1 MENATITQK
10 TPLLASTL
18 GVNYWYFL
26 CFAPRV
32 NFVNIAE
39 AAHITSTV
47 RPLSTPHS
55 ARTSQ

>member
-1 MENATITQK
+1 MENANITLK
-10 TPLLASTL
+10 TTLLASTL

-26 CFAPRV
+26 YFPLRV

-47 RPLSTPHS
+47 RPPSTPQS

>member
-1 MENATITQK
+1 MENATITLK

-18 GVNYWYFL
+18 GVNY
-26 CFAPRV
+26 CFFSYSALRV
-32 NFVNIAE
+32 NFVNMAE

-47 RPLSTPHS
+47 RPPSTSQS

>member
-1 MENATITQK
+1 MENATYHLENATITIYTMTK
-10 TPLLASTL
+10 LLVFLYYPL
-18 GVNYWYFL
+18 N
-26 CFAPRV
+26 V

-47 RPLSTPHS
+47 RPPSTPQS

>member
-1 MENATITQK
+1 MENATITKK

-18 GVNYWYFL
+18 GVSYWYFL
-26 CFAPRV
+26 YFALRV

-39 AAHITSTV
+39 AAHINSTV
-47 RPLSTPHS
+47 RPPSTPQS